1 MYLDTVLEAVK
12 LEREKTL
19 AKMPKKQ
26 QQSTVANGRAT
37 HLPAGI
43 GNLATSLADY
53 PPKVSIVSQ
62 TRGFGR
68 PRCGEATRLFGG
80 ERGA

>member
-12 LEREKTL
+12 LERDETL
-19 AKMPKKQ
+19 AWMPQ
-26 QQSTVANGRAT
+26 ETTTQMTNANSRAT

-53 PPKVSIVSQ
+53 PPKVSIVSP

-80 ERGA
+80 